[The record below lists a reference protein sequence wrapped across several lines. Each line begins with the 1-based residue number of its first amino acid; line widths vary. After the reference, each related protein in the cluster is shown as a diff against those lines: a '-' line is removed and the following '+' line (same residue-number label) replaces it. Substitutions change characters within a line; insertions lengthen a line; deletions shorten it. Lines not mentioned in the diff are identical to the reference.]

1 MALKLKKFTTPY
13 GVTYEN
19 VYFKI
24 YEVRYN
30 DFDKTVSC
38 ETMAWL
44 NEEAKNAGLQFLP
57 ELQMGLCFDS
67 MNKLGNLWEDA
78 YNGIKE
84 GAAAVKGKTLAEI
97 EAHNRK
103 RIEECMEL
111 DIAPTGTLNA
121 DLLMFVDAEDC

>member
-1 MALKLKKFTTPY
+1 MAIEI
-13 GVTYEN
+13 VTLY
-19 VYFKI
+19 K
-24 YEVRYN
+24 
-30 DFDKTVSC
+30 DKDSDIALAHRTRVS
-38 ETMAWL
+38 AISDANGIGL
-44 NEEAKNAGLQFLP
+44 SALNAGLQFLP
-57 ELQMGLCFDS
+57 ELQMGLYFDS